1 MYLFSQP
8 LVETKI
14 EKNKVIHEIY
24 PMSVNPLDN
33 YGEYRKLTEH
43 LEKTRQHLSIKSQY
57 AIKEAFRD
65 ELVT

>member
-8 LVETKI
+8 LVETI
-14 EKNKVIHEIY
+14 NNKVNNDIF

-33 YGEYRKLTEH
+33 YGEYRKLTGY

-57 AIKEAFRD
+57 ATKEAF
-65 ELVT
+65 